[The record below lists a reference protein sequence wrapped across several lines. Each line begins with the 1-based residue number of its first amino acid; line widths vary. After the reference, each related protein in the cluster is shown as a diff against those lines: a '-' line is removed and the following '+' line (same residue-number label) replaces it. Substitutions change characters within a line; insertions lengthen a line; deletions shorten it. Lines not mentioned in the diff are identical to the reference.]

1 MAGLVIAAPSSHSGK
16 TTVTLGLLR
25 HLARSGARPRPAK
38 AGPDYIDP
46 QFLAAA
52 AAHPCVNLDLFAL
65 GIERVRTE
73 GARLAAGGIGVV
85 EGVMGLFDGADGE
98 AGSTADL
105 AQALDWPAVL
115 VADAGAQGASVAA
128 LVGGFHRHRRGFP
141 LAGVIFNR
149 VGGDKHADILRAA
162 MARALPDVPVLG
174 AIPRDPALALPERHL
189 GLVQASEHAA
199 LESFLNRAGETVA
212 RRVDVPALLEIAA
225 RAGANASAAT
235 SPPMASLGRRIAVA
249 RDVAFAF
256 TYEMTLRG
264 WRDAGA
270 EISFF
275 SPLADQAPDK
285 DADAIY
291 LPGGYPELHAGEIA
305 AAGRFLD
312 GLRHKAASG
321 ATIFGECGG
330 YMVLGAALTDKAGIA
345 HKMAGLLALET
356 SFAARKLHLGYRRA
370 KLLADTSFACA
381 GDEFRGHEFHYATIL
396 KEGPGETLFAARDSS
411 GRDLGPMGLKAGGV
425 MGSFV
430 HLIAAGD
437 DGRGPR

>member
-25 HLARSGARPRPAK
+25 HLARAGARPRPAK

-65 GIERVRTE
+65 GIERVRAE

-98 AGSTADL
+98 TGSTADL

-115 VADAGAQGASVAA
+115 VVDAGAQGASAAA
-128 LVGGFHRHRRGFP
+128 LVGGFHRHRRGLA

-149 VGGDKHADILRAA
+149 VGGDKHAEILRAA

-199 LESFLNRAGETVA
+199 LESFLDRASETVA
-212 RRVDVPALLEIAA
+212 RHVDVAALLDIAA
-225 RAGANASAAT
+225 RAGGKKESAAA
-235 SPPMASLGRRIAVA
+235 PPPTPPLGRRIAVA

-312 GLRHKAASG
+312 GLRRKAASG

-330 YMVLGAALTDKAGIA
+330 YMVLGAALTDKAGVA

-370 KLLADTSFACA
+370 KLLADTPFARA
-381 GDEFRGHEFHYATIL
+381 GAEFRGHEFHYATIL
-396 KEGPGETLFAARDSS
+396 KEGPGESLFAAGDSS

-430 HLIAAGD
+430 HSPD
-437 DGRGPR
+437 RDG